1 MAYFSPYI
9 DETGMHIPTYSD
21 IRDDLISSMKE
32 IFGSDIYIDEDSQDY
47 QQISIFAKKIFDTN
61 ALALFTYNNRTVN
74 TAIGVGLDNICAL
87 VGIVRKPATYSTVQL
102 VVTGTPSTVITKGK
116 ASDPDDEHVWN
127 LPDSVVIPEDG
138 TITVEA
144 TCNEAGDITVA
155 PNTITKIVTPVFGW
169 SSVVNNFTGSGGT
182 NQESDAEL
190 RSRYAL
196 ATSSTS
202 ETVFESIIA
211 SVSAVEGVKRI
222 RAYENDTGT
231 ENSLGH
237 PPHSITLVVE
247 GGDDTD
253 VATEIYFKKTPG
265 CYTNGT
271 TSVDIVSL
279 SGNTTK
285 ISFYR
290 PTYKT
295 VYVKVSLKK
304 LSSYNDEYANDIKKA
319 IVDYINNLEIAE
331 TVYRSVLWSIATGQ
345 MKSIQSPSFS
355 VLNVQTSTDGV
366 SYTDTDVSVLFNEA
380 SQIDL
385 DKVTVEVS

>member
-1 MAYFSPYI
+1 MAYFPPYI

-32 IFGSDIYIDEDSQDY
+32 IFGNDIYIDEDSQDY

-61 ALALFTYNNRTVN
+61 ALALLTYNNRTVN
-74 TAIGVGLDNICAL
+74 TAIGVGLDNLCSL

-102 VVTGTPSTVITKGK
+102 VITGTPSTVITKGK
-116 ASDPDDEHVWN
+116 ASDQNDEHVWN
-127 LPDSVVIPEDG
+127 LPETVTIPDDG

-144 TCNEAGDITVA
+144 TCNESGDTTVSA
-155 PNTITKIVTPVFGW
+155 NTITKIVTPVYGW
-169 SSVVNNFTGSGGT
+169 SSVVNNFAGSGGT
-182 NQESDAEL
+182 NQELDAEL

-196 ATSSTS
+196 ATSSPS
-202 ETVFESIIA
+202 ETVFDSILA
-211 SVSAVEGVKRI
+211 SVYAVEGVKRI
-222 RAYENDTGT
+222 RAYENDTGSA
-231 ENSLGH
+231 NSLGH
-237 PPHSITLVVE
+237 PAHSITLVVE

-271 TSVDIVSL
+271 TTVPIVSL
-279 SGNTTK
+279 SGNTTN

-295 VYVKVSLKK
+295 VYVKLSLKK
-304 LSSYNDEYANDIKKA
+304 LSSYNDSYADDIKNA
-319 IVDYINNLEIAE
+319 IVEYINNLDIAE
-331 TVYRSVLWSIATGQ
+331 TVYRSVLWSVATGQ

-355 VLNVQTSTDGV
+355 VLDVQTSTDGTTY
-366 SYTDTDVSVLFNEA
+366 SDSDISVLFNEA

-385 DKVTVEVS
+385 SKVTVEVS

>member
-1 MAYFSPYI
+1 MAYFAPYI
-9 DETGMHIPTYSD
+9 DATGMHIPTYAD
-21 IRDDLISSMKE
+21 IRDDLISKMKE
-32 IFGSDIYIDEDSQDY
+32 IFGNDIYIDEDSQDY

-61 ALALFTYNNRTVN
+61 ALALLTYNNRTVN
-74 TAIGVGLDNICAL
+74 TAIGVGLDNLCAIA
-87 VGIVRKPATYSTVQL
+87 GIVRKAATYSTVQL
-102 VVTGTPSTVITKGK
+102 TLTGAPTTVITSGK
-116 ASDPDDEHVWN
+116 VSDADDEHIWN
-127 LPDSVVIPEDG
+127 LPDSVVIPESG

-144 TCNEAGDITVA
+144 TCNDAGDITVA
-155 PNTITKIVTPVFGW
+155 SNTITKIITPVFGW
-169 SSVVNNFTGSGGT
+169 YSVVNNFNGSGGT
-182 NQESDAEL
+182 NEETDAEL
-190 RSRYAL
+190 RGRYAL
-196 ATSSTS
+196 ATSAPS

>member
-32 IFGSDIYIDEDSQDY
+32 IFGNDIYIDEDSQDY

-61 ALALFTYNNRTVN
+61 ALALLTYNNRTVN
-74 TAIGVGLDNICAL
+74 TAIGVGLDNLCAL
-87 VGIVRKPATYSTVQL
+87 AGIVRKPATYSTVQL
-102 VVTGTPSTVITKGK
+102 VVTGTPSTVINQGK
-116 ASDPDDEHVWN
+116 ASDPDDEHIWN

-169 SSVVNNFTGSGGT
+169 LSVVNNFTGFGGT

-190 RSRYAL
+190 RGRYAL
-196 ATSSTS
+196 ATSAPS
-202 ETVFESIIA
+202 ETAFESIIA
-211 SVSAVEGVKRI
+211 SVSAVSGVKRI
-222 RAYENDTGT
+222 KAYENDTGT
-231 ENSLGH
+231 TNSLGH

-247 GGDDTD
+247 GGDNTD

-265 CYTNGT
+265 CLTNGT
-271 TSVDIVSL
+271 TTLPIVSL
-279 SGNTTK
+279 SGNTTN

-295 VYVKVSLKK
+295 VYVRVSLKK

-319 IVDYINNLEIAE
+319 IVDYINNLGIAE
-331 TVYRSVLWSIATGQ
+331 TVYRSVLWSIATSQ

-355 VLNVQTSTDGV
+355 VLDVLTSADGV
-366 SYTDTDVSVLFNEA
+366 TYIDNDIPVLFNEA
-380 SQIDL
+380 SQTDL
-385 DKVTVEVS
+385 DKVTVVVS

>member
-1 MAYFSPYI
+1 MAYFAPYI

-32 IFGSDIYIDEDSQDY
+32 IFGNDIYIDEDSMDY

-61 ALALFTYNNRTVN
+61 ALALLTYNNRTVN
-74 TAIGVGLDNICAL
+74 TAIGVGLDNLCAIA
-87 VGIVRKPATYSTVQL
+87 GIVRKPATYSTVQL
-102 VVTGTPSTVITKGK
+102 VLTGSPSTVISNGQC
-116 ASDPDDEHVWN
+116 SDVDMEHIWN
-127 LPDSVVIPEDG
+127 LPAEVTIPDSG

-144 TCNEAGDITVA
+144 TCNDSGDITVSSG
-155 PNTITKIVTPVFGW
+155 TITQIVTPVFGW
-169 SSVVNNFTGSGGT
+169 YSVVNNVNGSGGT

-190 RSRYAL
+190 RARYAL
-196 ATSSTS
+196 ATSSPS
-202 ETVFESIIA
+202 QTVFESIIA

-231 ENSLGH
+231 TNDLGH

-271 TSVDIVSL
+271 TTVPIVSL
-279 SGNTTK
+279 SGNTTN

-304 LSSYNDEYANDIKKA
+304 LSSYNDSYADDIKNA
-319 IVDYINNLEIAE
+319 IVEYINNLDIAE

-366 SYTDTDVSVLFNEA
+366 SYFDSDISVLFNEA
-380 SQIDL
+380 SQIDF
-385 DKVTVEVS
+385 DKVTVVVS

>member
-1 MAYFSPYI
+1 MAYFAPYI
-9 DETGMHIPTYSD
+9 DATGMHIPTYTD
-21 IRDDLISSMKE
+21 IRDDLISKMKE
-32 IFGSDIYIDEDSQDY
+32 IFGNDIYIDEDSQDY

-61 ALALFTYNNRTVN
+61 ALALLTYNNRTVN
-74 TAIGVGLDNICAL
+74 TAIGVGLDNLCAIA
-87 VGIVRKPATYSTVQL
+87 GIVRKAATYSTVQL
-102 VVTGTPSTVITKGK
+102 TLTGAPTTVITSGK
-116 ASDPDDEHVWN
+116 VSDADDEHIWN
-127 LPDSVVIPEDG
+127 LPDSVVIPESG

-144 TCNEAGDITVA
+144 TCNDAGDITVA
-155 PNTITKIVTPVFGW
+155 SNTITKIITPVFGW
-169 SSVVNNFTGSGGT
+169 YSVVNNFNGSGGT
-182 NQESDAEL
+182 NEETDAEL
-190 RSRYAL
+190 RGRYAL
-196 ATSSTS
+196 ATAAPS

-211 SVSAVEGVKRI
+211 SVSAVEGVRRI

-231 ENSLGH
+231 ANSLGH

>member
-1 MAYFSPYI
+1 MAYFAPYI
-9 DETGMHIPTYSD
+9 DATGMHIPTYTD
-21 IRDDLISSMKE
+21 IRDDLISKMKE
-32 IFGSDIYIDEDSQDY
+32 IFGNDIYIDEDSQDY

-61 ALALFTYNNRTVN
+61 ALALLTYNNRTVN
-74 TAIGVGLDNICAL
+74 TAIGVGLDNLCAIA
-87 VGIVRKPATYSTVQL
+87 GIVRKAATYSTVQL
-102 VVTGTPSTVITKGK
+102 TLTGAPTTVITSGK
-116 ASDPDDEHVWN
+116 ASDKDDEHIWN
-127 LPDSVVIPEDG
+127 LPDSVVIPESG

-144 TCNEAGDITVA
+144 TCNDAGDITVSS
-155 PNTITKIVTPVFGW
+155 NTITKIITPVFGW
-169 SSVVNNFTGSGGT
+169 YSVVNNFNGSGGT
-182 NQESDAEL
+182 NEETDAEL
-190 RSRYAL
+190 RGRYAL
-196 ATSSTS
+196 ATAAPS

-231 ENSLGH
+231 ASSLGH
-237 PPHSITLVVE
+237 PAHSITLVVE

-253 VATEIYFKKTPG
+253 VATEIYLKKTPG

-355 VLNVQTSTDGV
+355 VLNVQTSTDGA
-366 SYTDTDVSVLFNEA
+366 SYTDTDISVLFNEA

>member
-1 MAYFSPYI
+1 MAYFAPYI
-9 DETGMHIPTYSD
+9 DATGMHIPTYAD
-21 IRDDLISSMKE
+21 IRDDLISKMKE
-32 IFGSDIYIDEDSQDY
+32 IFGNDIYIDEDSQDY

-61 ALALFTYNNRTVN
+61 ALALLTYNNRTVN
-74 TAIGVGLDNICAL
+74 TAIGVGLDNLCAIA
-87 VGIVRKPATYSTVQL
+87 GIVRKAATYSTVQL
-102 VVTGTPSTVITKGK
+102 TLTGAPTTVIASGK
-116 ASDPDDEHVWN
+116 ASDKDDEHIWN
-127 LPDSVVIPEDG
+127 LPASVVIPESG

-144 TCNEAGDITVA
+144 TCNDAGDITVSS
-155 PNTITKIVTPVFGW
+155 NTITKIITPVFGW
-169 SSVVNNFTGSGGT
+169 YSVVNNFNGSGGT
-182 NQESDAEL
+182 NEETDAEL
-190 RSRYAL
+190 RGRYAL
-196 ATSSTS
+196 ATAAPS

-211 SVSAVEGVKRI
+211 SVSSVSGVKRVK
-222 RAYENDTGT
+222 AYENDTGT
-231 ENSLGH
+231 TNSLGH

-271 TSVDIVSL
+271 TTIPIVSL
-279 SGNTTK
+279 SGNTTN

-366 SYTDTDVSVLFNEA
+366 SYTDTDISVLFNEA

>member
-1 MAYFSPYI
+1 MAYFAPYI
-9 DETGMHIPTYSD
+9 DATGMHIPTYTD
-21 IRDDLISSMKE
+21 IRDDLISKMKE
-32 IFGSDIYIDEDSQDY
+32 IFGNDIYIDEDSQDY

-61 ALALFTYNNRTVN
+61 ALALLTYNNRTVN
-74 TAIGVGLDNICAL
+74 TAIGVGLDNLCAIAS
-87 VGIVRKPATYSTVQL
+87 IVRKAATYSTVQL
-102 VVTGTPSTVITKGK
+102 TLTGAPTTVITSGK
-116 ASDPDDEHVWN
+116 VSDADDEHIWN
-127 LPDSVVIPEDG
+127 LPDSVVIPESG

-144 TCNEAGDITVA
+144 TCNDAGDITVA
-155 PNTITKIVTPVFGW
+155 SNTITKIITPVFGW
-169 SSVVNNFTGSGGT
+169 YSVVNNFNGSGGT
-182 NQESDAEL
+182 NEETDAEL
-190 RSRYAL
+190 RGRYAL
-196 ATSSTS
+196 ATAAPS

-231 ENSLGH
+231 ANSLGH

>member
-32 IFGSDIYIDEDSQDY
+32 IFGNDIYIDEDSQDY

-61 ALALFTYNNRTVN
+61 ALALLTYNNRTVN
-74 TAIGVGLDNICAL
+74 TAIGVGLDNLCSL

-102 VVTGTPSTVITKGK
+102 VITGTPSTVITQGK
-116 ASDPDDEHVWN
+116 ASDQDDEHVWN
-127 LPDSVVIPEDG
+127 LPETVTIPTDG

-144 TCNEAGDITVA
+144 TCNDAGDITVA
-155 PNTITKIVTPVFGW
+155 ANTITKIVTPVYGW

-190 RSRYAL
+190 RARYAL
-196 ATSSTS
+196 ATSSPS
-202 ETVFESIIA
+202 QTVFESIIA

-222 RAYENDTGT
+222 KAYENDTGSA
-231 ENSLGH
+231 NSLGH
-237 PPHSITLVVE
+237 PAHSITLVVE
-247 GGDDTD
+247 GGDNTD
-253 VATEIYFKKTPG
+253 VATEIYYKKTPG

-271 TSVDIVSL
+271 TTVPIVSL
-279 SGNTTK
+279 SGNTTN

-290 PTYKT
+290 PTYKN

-304 LSSYNDEYANDIKKA
+304 LSSYNDSYADDIKNA
-319 IVDYINNLEIAE
+319 IVDYINNLDIAE

-355 VLNVQTSTDGV
+355 VLNVQTSTNGTTYSD
-366 SYTDTDVSVLFNEA
+366 SDISVLFNEA

-385 DKVTVEVS
+385 SKVTVEVS

>member
-1 MAYFSPYI
+1 MAYFAPYI
-9 DETGMHIPTYSD
+9 DATGMHIPTYAD
-21 IRDDLISSMKE
+21 IRDDLISKMKE
-32 IFGSDIYIDEDSQDY
+32 IFGNDIYIDEDSQDY

-61 ALALFTYNNRTVN
+61 ALALLTYNNRTVN
-74 TAIGVGLDNICAL
+74 TAIGVGLDNLCAIA
-87 VGIVRKPATYSTVQL
+87 GIVRKAATYSTVQL
-102 VVTGTPSTVITKGK
+102 TLTGAPTTVITSGK
-116 ASDPDDEHVWN
+116 ASDKDDEHIWN
-127 LPDSVVIPEDG
+127 LPASVVIPESG

-144 TCNEAGDITVA
+144 TCNDAGDITVSS
-155 PNTITKIVTPVFGW
+155 NTITKIITPVFGW
-169 SSVVNNFTGSGGT
+169 YSVVNNFNGSGGT
-182 NQESDAEL
+182 NEETDAEL
-190 RSRYAL
+190 RGRYAL
-196 ATSSTS
+196 ATAAPS

-231 ENSLGH
+231 ANSLGH
-237 PPHSITLVVE
+237 PAHSITLVVE

-271 TSVDIVSL
+271 TTVPIVSL
-279 SGNTTK
+279 SGNTTN

-304 LSSYNDEYANDIKKA
+304 LSSYNDEYANDIKRA

-366 SYTDTDVSVLFNEA
+366 SYTDTDISVLFNEA

>member
-9 DETGMHIPTYSD
+9 DETGMHIPAYSD

-32 IFGSDIYIDEDSQDY
+32 IFGNDIYIDEDSQDY

-61 ALALFTYNNRTVN
+61 ALALLTYNNRTVN
-74 TAIGVGLDNICAL
+74 TAIGIGLDNLCAL

-102 VVTGTPSTVITKGK
+102 VITGTPSTVITQGK
-116 ASDPDDEHVWN
+116 ASDQDDEHVWN
-127 LPDSVVIPEDG
+127 LPETVTIPDDG

-144 TCNEAGDITVA
+144 TCNDAGDITVA
-155 PNTITKIVTPVFGW
+155 SNTITKIVTPVFGW
-169 SSVVNNFTGSGGT
+169 YSVANNFTGSGGT

-190 RSRYAL
+190 RARYAL
-196 ATSSTS
+196 ATSSPS
-202 ETVFESIIA
+202 ESVFESILA
-211 SVSAVEGVKRI
+211 SVYSVEGVKRI
-222 RAYENDTGT
+222 KGYENDTGS
-231 ENSLGH
+231 ENDLGH
-237 PPHSITLVVE
+237 PAHSITLVVE
-247 GGDDTD
+247 GGDNTD
-253 VATEIYFKKTPG
+253 VANEIYFKKTPG

-295 VYVKVSLKK
+295 VYVKVTLKK
-304 LSSYNDEYANDIKKA
+304 LASYNDSYSDDIKEA
-319 IVDYINNLEIAE
+319 IVNYINSLDIAE
-331 TVYRSVLWSIATGQ
+331 TVYRSVLWSIATSQ
-345 MKSIQSPSFS
+345 MSSIQSPSFS
-355 VLNVQTSTDGV
+355 VLNVQTSTDG
-366 SYTDTDVSVLFNEA
+366 STYSDSDISVLFYEA

-385 DKVTVEVS
+385 DKVTVVVS

>member
-1 MAYFSPYI
+1 MAYFAPYI

-32 IFGSDIYIDEDSQDY
+32 IFGNDIYIDEDSMDY

-61 ALALFTYNNRTVN
+61 ALALLTYNNRTVN
-74 TAIGVGLDNICAL
+74 TAIGVGLDNLCAIA
-87 VGIVRKPATYSTVQL
+87 GIVRKAATYSTVQL
-102 VVTGTPSTVITKGK
+102 VLTGSPSTVISNGQC
-116 ASDPDDEHVWN
+116 SDADMEHIWN
-127 LPDSVVIPEDG
+127 LPTEVTIPNSG

-144 TCNEAGDITVA
+144 TCNDSGDITVA
-155 PNTITKIVTPVFGW
+155 SGTITQIVTPVFGW
-169 SSVVNNFTGSGGT
+169 YSVVNNVNGSGGT

-190 RSRYAL
+190 RARYAL
-196 ATSSTS
+196 ATSSPS
-202 ETVFESIIA
+202 QTVFESIIA

-222 RAYENDTGT
+222 KAYENDTGSA
-231 ENSLGH
+231 NSLGH
-237 PPHSITLVVE
+237 PAHSITFVVE
-247 GGDDTD
+247 GGDNTD
-253 VATEIYFKKTPG
+253 VATEIYYKKTPG

-271 TSVDIVSL
+271 TTVPIVSL
-279 SGNTTK
+279 SGNTTN

-290 PTYKT
+290 PTYKN

-304 LSSYNDEYANDIKKA
+304 LSSYNDSYADDIKNA
-319 IVDYINNLEIAE
+319 IVDYINNLDIAE

-355 VLNVQTSTDGV
+355 VLNVQTSTNGTTYSD
-366 SYTDTDVSVLFNEA
+366 SDISVLFNEA

-385 DKVTVEVS
+385 SKVTVEVS

>member
-1 MAYFSPYI
+1 MAYFAPYI
-9 DETGMHIPTYSD
+9 DATGMHIPTYTD
-21 IRDDLISSMKE
+21 IRDDLISKMKE
-32 IFGSDIYIDEDSQDY
+32 IFGNDIYIDEDSQDY

-61 ALALFTYNNRTVN
+61 ALALLTYNNRTVN
-74 TAIGVGLDNICAL
+74 TAIGVGLDNLCAIA
-87 VGIVRKPATYSTVQL
+87 GIVRKAATYSTVQL
-102 VVTGTPSTVITKGK
+102 TLTGAPTTVITSGK
-116 ASDPDDEHVWN
+116 ASDKDDEHIWN
-127 LPDSVVIPEDG
+127 LPNSVVIPESG

-144 TCNEAGDITVA
+144 TCNDAGDITVSS
-155 PNTITKIVTPVFGW
+155 NTITKIVTPVFGW
-169 SSVVNNFTGSGGT
+169 YSVVNNFNGSGGT
-182 NQESDAEL
+182 NEETDSEL
-190 RSRYAL
+190 RGRYAL
-196 ATSSTS
+196 ATAAPS

-222 RAYENDTGT
+222 KAYENDTGT
-231 ENSLGH
+231 TNSLGH

-279 SGNTTK
+279 SGNTTR

-366 SYTDTDVSVLFNEA
+366 SYTDSDISVLFNEA

>member
-9 DETGMHIPTYSD
+9 DETGMNIPTYSD

-32 IFGSDIYIDEDSQDY
+32 IFGNDIYIDEDSQDY

-61 ALALFTYNNRTVN
+61 ALALLTYNNRTVN
-74 TAIGVGLDNICAL
+74 TAIGVGLDNLCSL
-87 VGIVRKPATYSTVQL
+87 VGITRKPATYSTVQL
-102 VVTGTPSTVITKGK
+102 VITGTPSTVIQQGK
-116 ASDPDDEHVWN
+116 ASDQNDEHVWN
-127 LPDSVVIPEDG
+127 LPEEVTIPEDG

-144 TCNEAGDITVA
+144 TCNDSGDITVA
-155 PNTITKIVTPVFGW
+155 ANTITKIVTPVFGW
-169 SSVVNNFTGSGGT
+169 SSVVNNVTGSGGT

-196 ATSSTS
+196 ATSAPS
-202 ETVFESIIA
+202 ETVFESILA
-211 SVSAVEGVKRI
+211 SISAVEGVKRI
-222 RAYENDTGT
+222 KGYENDTGST
-231 ENSLGH
+231 NDLGH

-271 TSVDIVSL
+271 TTVPIISL
-279 SGNTTK
+279 SGNTTQ
-285 ISFYR
+285 IRFYR

-304 LSSYNDEYANDIKKA
+304 LSSYNDSYADDIKVS

-331 TVYRSVLWSIATGQ
+331 TVYRSVLWSIATSQ
-345 MKSIQSPSFS
+345 MKSIQAPSFS
-355 VLNVQTSTDGV
+355 VLNVQTSTDG
-366 SYTDTDVSVLFNEA
+366 STYSDSDVSVLFNEA

-385 DKVTVEVS
+385 DKVTVVVS

>member
-1 MAYFSPYI
+1 MAYFAPYI
-9 DETGMHIPTYSD
+9 DATGMHIPTYAD
-21 IRDDLISSMKE
+21 IRDDLISKMKE
-32 IFGSDIYIDEDSQDY
+32 IFGNDIYIDEDSQDY

-61 ALALFTYNNRTVN
+61 ALALLTYNNRTVN
-74 TAIGVGLDNICAL
+74 TAIGVGLDNLCAIA
-87 VGIVRKPATYSTVQL
+87 GIVRKAATYSTAQL
-102 VVTGTPSTVITKGK
+102 TLTGAPTTVITSGK
-116 ASDPDDEHVWN
+116 ASDKDDEHIWN
-127 LPDSVVIPEDG
+127 LPASVVIPESG

-144 TCNEAGDITVA
+144 TCNDAGDITVSS
-155 PNTITKIVTPVFGW
+155 NTITKIITPVFGW
-169 SSVVNNFTGSGGT
+169 YSVVNNFNGSGGT
-182 NQESDAEL
+182 NEETDAEL
-190 RSRYAL
+190 RGRYAL
-196 ATSSTS
+196 ATAAPS

-231 ENSLGH
+231 VNSLGH

-253 VATEIYFKKTPG
+253 VVTEIYFKKTPG
-265 CYTNGT
+265 CLTNGT
-271 TSVDIVSL
+271 TTVPIVSL
-279 SGNTTK
+279 SGNTTN

-366 SYTDTDVSVLFNEA
+366 SYTDTDISVLFNEA

>member
-1 MAYFSPYI
+1 MAYFAPYI
-9 DETGMHIPTYSD
+9 DEAGMHIPTYSD

-32 IFGSDIYIDEDSQDY
+32 IFGNDIYIDEDSMDY

-61 ALALFTYNNRTVN
+61 ALALLTYNNRTVN
-74 TAIGVGLDNICAL
+74 TAIGVGLDNLCAIA
-87 VGIVRKPATYSTVQL
+87 GIVRKPATYSTVQL
-102 VVTGTPSTVITKGK
+102 VLTGSPSTVISNGQC
-116 ASDPDDEHVWN
+116 SDADMEHIWN
-127 LPDSVVIPEDG
+127 LPTEVTIPDSG

-144 TCNEAGDITVA
+144 TCNDSGDITVSSG
-155 PNTITKIVTPVFGW
+155 TITQIVTPVFGW
-169 SSVVNNFTGSGGT
+169 YSVVNNVNGSGGT

-190 RSRYAL
+190 RARYAL
-196 ATSSTS
+196 ATSSPS
-202 ETVFESIIA
+202 QTVFESIIA

-222 RAYENDTGT
+222 KAYENDTGSV
-231 ENSLGH
+231 NSLGH
-237 PPHSITLVVE
+237 PAHSITLVVE
-247 GGDDTD
+247 GGEDVD
-253 VATEIYFKKTPG
+253 VANEIYYKKTPG

-271 TSVDIVSL
+271 TTVPIVSL
-279 SGNTTK
+279 SGNTTN

-304 LSSYNDEYANDIKKA
+304 LSSYNDSYADDIKAA

-355 VLNVQTSTDGV
+355 VLNVQISTNGTTYSD
-366 SYTDTDVSVLFNEA
+366 SDISVLFNEA

-385 DKVTVEVS
+385 DKVTVVVS

>member
-1 MAYFSPYI
+1 MAYFAPYI

-32 IFGSDIYIDEDSQDY
+32 IFGNDIYIDEDSMDY

-61 ALALFTYNNRTVN
+61 ALALLTYNNRTVN
-74 TAIGVGLDNICAL
+74 TAIGVGLDNLCAIA
-87 VGIVRKPATYSTVQL
+87 GIVRKAATYSTVQL
-102 VVTGTPSTVITKGK
+102 VLTGSPSTVISNGQC
-116 ASDPDDEHVWN
+116 SDADMEHIWN
-127 LPDSVVIPEDG
+127 LPTEVTIPNSG

-144 TCNEAGDITVA
+144 TCNDSGDITVA
-155 PNTITKIVTPVFGW
+155 SGTITQIVTPVFGW
-169 SSVVNNFTGSGGT
+169 YSVVNNVNGSGGT

-190 RSRYAL
+190 RARYAL
-196 ATSSTS
+196 ATSSPS
-202 ETVFESIIA
+202 QTVFESIVA

-222 RAYENDTGT
+222 KAYENDTGSA
-231 ENSLGH
+231 NSLGH
-237 PPHSITLVVE
+237 PAHSITFVVE
-247 GGDDTD
+247 GGDNTD
-253 VATEIYFKKTPG
+253 VATEIYYKKTPG

-271 TSVDIVSL
+271 TTVPIVSL
-279 SGNTTK
+279 SGNTTN

-290 PTYKT
+290 PTYKN

-304 LSSYNDEYANDIKKA
+304 LSSYNDSYADDIKNA
-319 IVDYINNLEIAE
+319 IVDYINNLDIAE

-355 VLNVQTSTDGV
+355 VLNVQTSTNGTTYSD
-366 SYTDTDVSVLFNEA
+366 SDISVLFNEA

-385 DKVTVEVS
+385 SKVTVEVS

>member
-1 MAYFSPYI
+1 MAYFAPYI
-9 DETGMHIPTYSD
+9 DATGMHIPTYTD
-21 IRDDLISSMKE
+21 IRDDLISKMKE
-32 IFGSDIYIDEDSQDY
+32 IFGNDIYIDEDSQDY

-61 ALALFTYNNRTVN
+61 ALALLTYNNRTVN
-74 TAIGVGLDNICAL
+74 TAIGVGLDNLCAIA
-87 VGIVRKPATYSTVQL
+87 GIVRKAATYSTVQL
-102 VVTGTPSTVITKGK
+102 TLTGAPTTVITSGK
-116 ASDPDDEHVWN
+116 ASDKDDEHIWN
-127 LPDSVVIPEDG
+127 LPDSVVIPESG

-144 TCNEAGDITVA
+144 TCNDAGDITVSS
-155 PNTITKIVTPVFGW
+155 NTITKIITPVFGW
-169 SSVVNNFTGSGGT
+169 YSVVNNFNGSGGT
-182 NQESDAEL
+182 NEETDAEL
-190 RSRYAL
+190 RGRYAL
-196 ATSSTS
+196 ATAAPS

-231 ENSLGH
+231 ANSLGH
-237 PPHSITLVVE
+237 PAHSITLVVE

-253 VATEIYFKKTPG
+253 VATEIYLKKTPG

-304 LSSYNDEYANDIKKA
+304 LSSYNDEYANNIKKA

-355 VLNVQTSTDGV
+355 VLNVQTSTDGA
-366 SYTDTDVSVLFNEA
+366 SYTDTDISVLFNEA

>member
-1 MAYFSPYI
+1 M
-9 DETGMHIPTYSD
+9 
-21 IRDDLISSMKE
+21 
-32 IFGSDIYIDEDSQDY
+32 
-47 QQISIFAKKIFDTN
+47 
-61 ALALFTYNNRTVN
+61 
-74 TAIGVGLDNICAL
+74 
-87 VGIVRKPATYSTVQL
+87 
-102 VVTGTPSTVITKGK
+102 VI
-116 ASDPDDEHVWN
+116 
-127 LPDSVVIPEDG
+127 
-138 TITVEA
+138 
-144 TCNEAGDITVA
+144 
-155 PNTITKIVTPVFGW
+155 
-169 SSVVNNFTGSGGT
+169 
-182 NQESDAEL
+182 
-190 RSRYAL
+190 
-196 ATSSTS
+196 
-202 ETVFESIIA
+202 
-211 SVSAVEGVKRI
+211 
-222 RAYENDTGT
+222 
-231 ENSLGH
+231 
-237 PPHSITLVVE
+237 E
-247 GGDDTD
+247 GGDNTD

-304 LSSYNDEYANDIKKA
+304 LSSYNDEYANDIKRA

-331 TVYRSVLWSIATGQ
+331 TVYRSVLWSIATSQ

-366 SYTDTDVSVLFNEA
+366 SYTDTDISVLFYEA

>member
-61 ALALFTYNNRTVN
+61 ALALLTYNNRTVN
-74 TAIGVGLDNICAL
+74 TAIGVGLDNLCAL
-87 VGIVRKPATYSTVQL
+87 AGIVRKPATYSTVQL
-102 VVTGTPSTVITKGK
+102 VITGTPSTVINKGK
-116 ASDPDDEHVWN
+116 VSDQDDVHIWN
-127 LPDSVVIPEDG
+127 LPDSVVIPDDG

-196 ATSSTS
+196 ATSSPS

-222 RAYENDTGT
+222 KAYENDTGT
-231 ENSLGH
+231 TNDLGH

-304 LSSYNDEYANDIKKA
+304 LASYNDEYANDIKKA

-366 SYTDTDVSVLFNEA
+366 SYTDSDISVLFNEA

>member
-1 MAYFSPYI
+1 MAYFAPYI
-9 DETGMHIPTYSD
+9 DATGMHIPTYTD
-21 IRDDLISSMKE
+21 IRDDLISKMKE
-32 IFGSDIYIDEDSQDY
+32 IFGNDIYIDEDSQDY

-61 ALALFTYNNRTVN
+61 ALALLTYNNRTVN
-74 TAIGVGLDNICAL
+74 TAIGVGLDNLCAIA
-87 VGIVRKPATYSTVQL
+87 GIVRKAATYSTVQL
-102 VVTGTPSTVITKGK
+102 TLTGVPTTVITSGK
-116 ASDPDDEHVWN
+116 ASDKDDEHIWN
-127 LPDSVVIPEDG
+127 LPDSVVIPESG

-144 TCNEAGDITVA
+144 TCNDAGDITVSS
-155 PNTITKIVTPVFGW
+155 NTITKIITPVFGW
-169 SSVVNNFTGSGGT
+169 YSVVNNFNCSGGT
-182 NQESDAEL
+182 NEETDAEL
-190 RSRYAL
+190 RGRYAL
-196 ATSSTS
+196 ATAAPS

-231 ENSLGH
+231 ANSLGH
-237 PPHSITLVVE
+237 PAHSITLVVE

-366 SYTDTDVSVLFNEA
+366 SYTDTDISVLFNEA

>member
-1 MAYFSPYI
+1 MAYFAPYI
-9 DETGMHIPTYSD
+9 DATGMHIPTYTD
-21 IRDDLISSMKE
+21 IRDDLISKMKE
-32 IFGSDIYIDEDSQDY
+32 IFGNDIYIDEDSQDY

-61 ALALFTYNNRTVN
+61 ALALLVYNNRTVN
-74 TAIGVGLDNICAL
+74 TAIGVGLDNLCAIA
-87 VGIVRKPATYSTVQL
+87 GIVRKAATYSTVQL
-102 VVTGTPSTVITKGK
+102 TLTGAPTTVITSGK
-116 ASDPDDEHVWN
+116 ASDQDDEHIWN
-127 LPDSVVIPEDG
+127 LPDSVVIPESG

-144 TCNEAGDITVA
+144 TCNDAGDITVSS
-155 PNTITKIVTPVFGW
+155 NTITKIITPVFGW
-169 SSVVNNFTGSGGT
+169 YSVVNNFNGSGGT
-182 NQESDAEL
+182 NEETDAEL
-190 RSRYAL
+190 RGRYAL
-196 ATSSTS
+196 ATSSPS

-222 RAYENDTGT
+222 KAYENDTGT
-231 ENSLGH
+231 ANSLGH

-271 TSVDIVSL
+271 TTVPIVSL
-279 SGNTTK
+279 SGNTTN

-366 SYTDTDVSVLFNEA
+366 SYTDTDISVLFNEA

-385 DKVTVEVS
+385 DKVIVEVS

>member
-1 MAYFSPYI
+1 MAYFAPYI
-9 DETGMHIPTYSD
+9 DATGMHIPTYTD
-21 IRDDLISSMKE
+21 IRDDLISKMKE
-32 IFGSDIYIDEDSQDY
+32 IFGNDIYIDEDSQDY

-61 ALALFTYNNRTVN
+61 ALALLTYNNRTVN
-74 TAIGVGLDNICAL
+74 TAIGVGLDNLCAIA
-87 VGIVRKPATYSTVQL
+87 GIVRKAATYSTVQL
-102 VVTGTPSTVITKGK
+102 TLTGAPTTVITSGK
-116 ASDPDDEHVWN
+116 ASDKDDEHIWN
-127 LPDSVVIPEDG
+127 LPDSVVIPESG

-144 TCNEAGDITVA
+144 TCNDAGDITVSS
-155 PNTITKIVTPVFGW
+155 NTITKIITPVFGW
-169 SSVVNNFTGSGGT
+169 YSVVNNFNGSGGT
-182 NQESDAEL
+182 NEETDAEL
-190 RSRYAL
+190 RGRYAL
-196 ATSSTS
+196 ATAAPS

-211 SVSAVEGVKRI
+211 SVSAVKGVKRI

-231 ENSLGH
+231 ANSLGH
-237 PPHSITLVVE
+237 PAHSITLVVE
-247 GGDDTD
+247 GGDGTD
-253 VATEIYFKKTPG
+253 VATEIYLKKTPG

-355 VLNVQTSTDGV
+355 VLNVQTSTDGA
-366 SYTDTDVSVLFNEA
+366 SYTDTDISVLFNEA

>member
-1 MAYFSPYI
+1 MAYFAPYI
-9 DETGMHIPTYSD
+9 DATGMHIPTYTD
-21 IRDDLISSMKE
+21 IRDDLISKMKE
-32 IFGSDIYIDEDSQDY
+32 IFGNDIYIDEDSQDY

-61 ALALFTYNNRTVN
+61 ALALLTYNNRTVN
-74 TAIGVGLDNICAL
+74 TAIGVGLDNLCAIA
-87 VGIVRKPATYSTVQL
+87 GIVRKAATYSTVQL
-102 VVTGTPSTVITKGK
+102 TLTGAPTTVIASGK
-116 ASDPDDEHVWN
+116 ASDKDDEHIWN
-127 LPDSVVIPEDG
+127 LPASVVIPESG

-144 TCNEAGDITVA
+144 TCNDAGDITVSS
-155 PNTITKIVTPVFGW
+155 NTITKIITPVFGW
-169 SSVVNNFTGSGGT
+169 YSVVNNFNGSGGT
-182 NQESDAEL
+182 NEETDAEL
-190 RSRYAL
+190 RGRYAL
-196 ATSSTS
+196 ATAAPS

-222 RAYENDTGT
+222 KAYENDTGT
-231 ENSLGH
+231 ANSLGH

-355 VLNVQTSTDGV
+355 VLNVQTSIDGV
-366 SYTDTDVSVLFNEA
+366 SYTDTDISVLFNEA

-385 DKVTVEVS
+385 DKVIVEVS

>member
-1 MAYFSPYI
+1 MAYFAPYI
-9 DETGMHIPTYSD
+9 DATGMHIPTYAD
-21 IRDDLISSMKE
+21 VRDDLISKMKE
-32 IFGSDIYIDEDSQDY
+32 IFGNDIYIDEDSQDY

-61 ALALFTYNNRTVN
+61 ALALLTYNNRTVN
-74 TAIGVGLDNICAL
+74 TAIGVGLDNLCAI
-87 VGIVRKPATYSTVQL
+87 VGIVRKAATYSTVQL
-102 VVTGTPSTVITKGK
+102 TLTGAPTTVITSGK
-116 ASDPDDEHVWN
+116 ASDKDDEHIWN
-127 LPDSVVIPEDG
+127 LPASVVIPESG

-144 TCNEAGDITVA
+144 TCNDAGDITVSS
-155 PNTITKIVTPVFGW
+155 NTITKIITPVFGW
-169 SSVVNNFTGSGGT
+169 YSVVNNFNGSGGT
-182 NQESDAEL
+182 NEETDAEL
-190 RSRYAL
+190 RGRYAL
-196 ATSSTS
+196 ATAAPS

-222 RAYENDTGT
+222 KAYENDTGT
-231 ENSLGH
+231 TNSLGH

-271 TSVDIVSL
+271 TTVPIVSL
-279 SGNTTK
+279 SGNTTN

-355 VLNVQTSTDGV
+355 VLNVQTSTDGT
-366 SYTDTDVSVLFNEA
+366 SYTDTDISVLFNEA

>member
-1 MAYFSPYI
+1 MAYFAPYI
-9 DETGMHIPTYSD
+9 DATGMHIPTYAD
-21 IRDDLISSMKE
+21 IRDDLISKMKE
-32 IFGSDIYIDEDSQDY
+32 IFGNDIYIDEDSQDY

-61 ALALFTYNNRTVN
+61 ALALLTYNNRTVN
-74 TAIGVGLDNICAL
+74 TAIGVGLDNLCAIA
-87 VGIVRKPATYSTVQL
+87 GIVRKAATYSTVQL
-102 VVTGTPSTVITKGK
+102 TLTGAPTTVIASGK
-116 ASDPDDEHVWN
+116 ASDKDDEHIWN
-127 LPDSVVIPEDG
+127 LPDSVVIPESG

-144 TCNEAGDITVA
+144 TCNDAGDITVA
-155 PNTITKIVTPVFGW
+155 SNTITKIITPVFGW
-169 SSVVNNFTGSGGT
+169 YSVVNNFNGSGGT
-182 NQESDAEL
+182 NEETDAEL
-190 RSRYAL
+190 RGRYAL
-196 ATSSTS
+196 ATAAPS

-211 SVSAVEGVKRI
+211 SVSSVSGVKRVK
-222 RAYENDTGT
+222 AYENDTGT
-231 ENSLGH
+231 TNSLGH

-271 TSVDIVSL
+271 TTVPIVSL
-279 SGNTTK
+279 SGNTTN

-366 SYTDTDVSVLFNEA
+366 SYTDTDISVLFNEA

>member
-32 IFGSDIYIDEDSQDY
+32 IFGNDIYIDEDSQDY
-47 QQISIFAKKIFDTN
+47 EQISIFAKKIFDTN
-61 ALALFTYNNRTVN
+61 ALALLTYNNRTVN
-74 TAIGVGLDNICAL
+74 TAIGVGLDNLCAL

-102 VVTGTPSTVITKGK
+102 VVTGTPSTVITQGK

-138 TITVEA
+138 IITVEA

-169 SSVVNNFTGSGGT
+169 LSVVNNFTGSGGT

-196 ATSSTS
+196 ATSSPS

-211 SVSAVEGVKRI
+211 SVSAVSGVKRI
-222 RAYENDTGT
+222 KAYENDTGT
-231 ENSLGH
+231 VNSLGH
-237 PPHSITLVVE
+237 PPHSITLVIE

-265 CYTNGT
+265 CLTNGT
-271 TSVDIVSL
+271 TTVPIVSL
-279 SGNTTK
+279 SGNTTN

-366 SYTDTDVSVLFNEA
+366 SYTDTDISVLFNEA

>member
-1 MAYFSPYI
+1 MAYFAPYI
-9 DETGMHIPTYSD
+9 DATGMHIPTYTD
-21 IRDDLISSMKE
+21 IRDDLISKMKE
-32 IFGSDIYIDEDSQDY
+32 IFGNDIYIDEDSQDY

-61 ALALFTYNNRTVN
+61 ALALLTYNNRTVN
-74 TAIGVGLDNICAL
+74 TAIGVGLDNLCAIA
-87 VGIVRKPATYSTVQL
+87 GIVRKAATYSTVQL
-102 VVTGTPSTVITKGK
+102 TLTGAPTTVITSGK
-116 ASDPDDEHVWN
+116 ASDQDDEHIWN
-127 LPDSVVIPEDG
+127 LPDSVVIPESG

-144 TCNEAGDITVA
+144 TCNDAGDITVA
-155 PNTITKIVTPVFGW
+155 SNTITKIITPVFGW
-169 SSVVNNFTGSGGT
+169 YSVVNNFNGSGGT
-182 NQESDAEL
+182 NEETDAEL
-190 RSRYAL
+190 RGRYAL
-196 ATSSTS
+196 ATSSPS

-222 RAYENDTGT
+222 KAYENDTGAT
-231 ENSLGH
+231 NSLGH

-271 TSVDIVSL
+271 TTVPIVSF
-279 SGNTTK
+279 SGNTTN

-366 SYTDTDVSVLFNEA
+366 SYTDTDISVLFNEA

>member
-1 MAYFSPYI
+1 MAYFAPYI
-9 DETGMHIPTYSD
+9 DATGMHIPTYAD
-21 IRDDLISSMKE
+21 IRDDLISKMKE
-32 IFGSDIYIDEDSQDY
+32 IFGNDIYIDEDSQDY

-61 ALALFTYNNRTVN
+61 ALALLTYNNRTVN
-74 TAIGVGLDNICAL
+74 TAIGVGLDNLCAIA
-87 VGIVRKPATYSTVQL
+87 GIVRKAATYSTVQL
-102 VVTGTPSTVITKGK
+102 TITGAPTTVIASGK
-116 ASDPDDEHVWN
+116 ASDKDDEHIWN
-127 LPDSVVIPEDG
+127 LPDSVVIPESG

-144 TCNEAGDITVA
+144 TCNDAGDITVA
-155 PNTITKIVTPVFGW
+155 SNTITKIITPVFGW
-169 SSVVNNFTGSGGT
+169 YSVVNNFNGSGGT
-182 NQESDAEL
+182 NEETDAEL
-190 RSRYAL
+190 RGRYAL
-196 ATSSTS
+196 ATAAPS

-211 SVSAVEGVKRI
+211 SVSSVSGVKRVK
-222 RAYENDTGT
+222 AYENDTGT
-231 ENSLGH
+231 TNSLGH

-271 TSVDIVSL
+271 TTVPIVSL
-279 SGNTTK
+279 SGNTTN

-355 VLNVQTSTDGV
+355 VLNAQTSTDGV
-366 SYTDTDVSVLFNEA
+366 SYTDTDISVLFNEA

>member
-1 MAYFSPYI
+1 MAYFAPYI
-9 DETGMHIPTYSD
+9 DATGMHIPTYAD
-21 IRDDLISSMKE
+21 IRDDLIFKMKD
-32 IFGSDIYIDEDSQDY
+32 IFGNDIYIDEDSQDY

-61 ALALFTYNNRTVN
+61 ALALLTYNNRTVN
-74 TAIGVGLDNICAL
+74 TAIGVGLDNLCAIA
-87 VGIVRKPATYSTVQL
+87 GIVRKAATYSTVQL
-102 VVTGTPSTVITKGK
+102 TLTGAPTTVIASGK
-116 ASDPDDEHVWN
+116 ASDKDDEHIWN
-127 LPDSVVIPEDG
+127 LPDSVVIPESG
-138 TITVEA
+138 TVTVEA
-144 TCNEAGDITVA
+144 TCNDAGDITVSS
-155 PNTITKIVTPVFGW
+155 NTITKIITPVFGW
-169 SSVVNNFTGSGGT
+169 YSVVNNFNGSGGT
-182 NQESDAEL
+182 NEETDAEL
-190 RSRYAL
+190 RGRYAL
-196 ATSSTS
+196 ATAAPS

-222 RAYENDTGT
+222 KAYENDTGT
-231 ENSLGH
+231 TNSLGH
-237 PPHSITLVVE
+237 PPHSITLVIE

-265 CYTNGT
+265 CLTNGT
-271 TSVDIVSL
+271 TTVPIVSL
-279 SGNTTK
+279 SGNTTN

-366 SYTDTDVSVLFNEA
+366 SYTDTDISVLFNEA